1 MAPYICFYGDEL
13 ALSPSRSPLPSAPVF
28 LLHGAD
34 DNVVPSSESKQLA
47 LRFGAK
53 VRVRLLVTGLVSH
66 AEADKPAHVGD
77 VRELASF
84 WGDLLER

>member
-1 MAPYICFYGDEL
+1 MSPYICFYGEEP

-34 DNVVPSSESKQLA
+34 DNVVPSGESEQLA
-47 LRFGAK
+47 LRLRAK
-53 VRVRLLVTGLVSH
+53 VPVRPLVTSLVSH
-66 AEADKPAHVGD
+66 AEADKHAHVGD
-77 VRELASF
+77 VIELASF